1 MMTANPY
8 EVYRQQEVLSA
19 NRGDLLLLLYD
30 GCIKQLKLARLF
42 LGEHSIQESSNA
54 LIKAQNI
61 IGELMNGLDM
71 QYEVAPQLMALYEFF
86 QDQLVAANISKDAAP
101 LEPVLDMMAEL
112 RDTWQQAIQIQKAAA
127 VVK

>member
-1 MMTANPY
+1 MAVNPH

-42 LGEHSIQESSNA
+42 MQEKAMEDTGNA

-61 IGELMNGLDM
+61 ITELMNGLDM
-71 QYEVAPQLMALYEFF
+71 QYEIAGQLMELYVFF
-86 QDQLVAANISKDAAP
+86 NGQLVQANIRKDVALVDP
-101 LEPVLDMMAEL
+101 ILEMMVDL
-112 RDTWQQAIQIQKAAA
+112 RNTWQQAIHLQKAAA
-127 VVK
+127 AAR